1 MGLGRA
7 RAQPDQSGSA
17 LGATRP
23 TLAESDPSF
32 RGQLLPGGQG
42 QAGTNIAA
50 LVAAAATRQRSPP
63 GPDSPQMT
71 PKGPTQTKTSLAS
84 NKAIWTRPSRPGR
97 APGDR
102 APAGRGSGPRAAAN
116 AATPPELL
124 RVYDS
129 AWPPNGRDSRR
140 EGEGGRERKE
150 QEVGMKVRGKR
161 R

>member
-42 QAGTNIAA
+42 QAGTNSAA

-116 AATPPELL
+116 AATPPS
-124 RVYDS
+124 DS
-129 AWPPNGRDSRR
+129 KLMTQHGHPMGGTRGGKGR
-140 EGEGGRERKE
+140 EGERGRS
-150 QEVGMKVRGKR
+150 KR
-161 R
+161 ME